1 MDIYRL
7 LDELEMLIEHGKDDN
22 WTSKVRLLRRIFLLE
37 VDDVVTL
44 IQQIRTSLPK
54 DMQQALNVI
63 EEQENMLRES
73 QEISDK
79 KKDEAATQAEMM
91 IRQAQEDAKV
101 LVSNHEIT
109 RTADI
114 EAKKI
119 NEQALRNAEEIRNG
133 ALVYADNLIERTLRT
148 LDNTASQITQ
158 LQATAKS
165 SREELRKNFG

>member
-7 LDELEMLIEHGKDDN
+7 LDDLKNLIDHGNEDN
-22 WTSKVRLLRRIFLLE
+22 WSSKVRLLRRIFFLE
-37 VDDVVTL
+37 VEDVVSL
-44 IQQIRTSLPK
+44 IQQIRASLPK
-54 DMQQALNVI
+54 DMQHALQVI
-63 EEQENMLRES
+63 EEQENMLKEAK
-73 QEISDK
+73 ETAEK
-79 KKDEAATQAEMM
+79 KITEAATQAEMM

-109 RTADI
+109 STADL

-119 NEQALRNAEEIRNG
+119 NETALRNAEEIRNG
-133 ALVYADNLIERTLRT
+133 ALVYADNLLERTMRT
-148 LDNTASQITQ
+148 LENTSSQITQ